1 MNPNDGP
8 DDADFGPDEDF
19 DADMITMNP
28 PRWQRWRNGRPMAI
42 AGVAIVALA
51 GGAGVGYAATH
62 SFAKSSSANT
72 NTVAAPAPTASA
84 GTGPAPAGRAWHAF
98 AGGPGGPGG
107 GLRFSFGGFFGLG
120 GGVVHGQVTVPKSSG
135 GYQTVDVQQGTVTAV
150 SSTSIT
156 VKSSDGFTASYAVNS
171 KTIVDAQAAG
181 IGSVKKGDTVY
192 VTATVS
198 GTTATAADVTDLTA
212 VKAGRA
218 SFGFQ
223 APVKPVTPP
232 SAPTPATNNA

>member
-1 MNPNDGP
+1 MNPYDGP

-19 DADMITMNP
+19 DPDMITMNP
-28 PRWQRWRNGRPMAI
+28 PRWQRWRNGRPLAI

-62 SFAKSSSANT
+62 SFAKSGSPDT
-72 NTVAAPAPTASA
+72 TTVAAPAAPTPSA
-84 GTGPAPAGRAWHAF
+84 GAGPAPAGRAWHAF
-98 AGGPGGPGG
+98 AAGPGRPGG
-107 GLRFSFGGFFGLG
+107 GLRFSFGGFFGLA
-120 GGVVHGQVTVPKSSG
+120 GGVVHGQVTVPKSGG

-156 VKSSDGFTASYAVNS
+156 VKSTDGYTASYAVSS

-198 GTTATAADVTDLTA
+198 GATATAANVTDLTA
-212 VKAGRA
+212 VKAGRV
-218 SFGFQ
+218 SFGLQ
-223 APVKPVTPP
+223 TPVKPLTP
-232 SAPTPATNNA
+232 PTPASNNA

>member
-1 MNPNDGP
+1 MNPYDGP

-28 PRWQRWRNGRPMAI
+28 PRWQRMRGRPIAI
-42 AGVAIVALA
+42 AGVAIAALA

-62 SFAKSSSANT
+62 SLAKSGAPDT
-72 NTVAAPAPTASA
+72 TTAAAAAAPTPSASA
-84 GTGPAPAGRAWHAF
+84 SPAPVFRGGPFRRAF
-98 AGGPGGPGG
+98 AGGPGLG
-107 GLRFSFGGFFGLG
+107 FGGFGFG
-120 GGVVHGQVTVPKSSG
+120 GGVVHGQVTVPKSGG
-135 GYQTVDVQQGTVTAV
+135 GYETVDVQRGTVTAV

-156 VKSSDGFTASYAVNS
+156 VKSSDGYSASYVVS
-171 KTIVDAQAAG
+171 TKTVVDAQAAG
-181 IGSVKKGDTVY
+181 IGSVKTGDTVY

-198 GTTATAADVTDLTA
+198 GSTATAANVTDLTA

-223 APVKPVTPP
+223 MRP
-232 SAPTPATNNA
+232 SSLPTPEAVPPAQPPNA